1 MEKLKK
7 LYDIIE
13 KYFNRKF
20 YGTITIKFREGIPQY
35 IEKETENVQI

>member
-7 LYDIIE
+7 LYDILE

-20 YGTITIKFREGIPQY
+20 YGNTLIKWQAGIPVK
-35 IEKETENVQI
+35 IEKEREDIII